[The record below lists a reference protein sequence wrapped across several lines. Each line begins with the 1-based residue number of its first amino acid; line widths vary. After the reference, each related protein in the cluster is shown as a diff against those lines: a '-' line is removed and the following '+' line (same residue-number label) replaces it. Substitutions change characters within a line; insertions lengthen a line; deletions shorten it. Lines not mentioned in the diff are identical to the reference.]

1 MEKCECLFCTGISN
15 EIRNVANNS
24 ETYQSLELCLAS
36 LLSSTA
42 QLFKNISDINS
53 LSLILRQSEALLPFF
68 LQLKAK
74 LQNFVGVILQ
84 RVWAGSFSTEDNET
98 KDVDMVRVQ
107 AFALVRKL
115 VLIGNPEIYQMVLQV
130 SYSKFI
136 KSCRKTDH
144 NTIGAIN
151 IMKNSLADLFG
162 LYPQQSYSPTFR
174 FLRQLAIHLRSAV
187 KNDVKDARSLVY
199 NWQYMH
205 SLGFFCTLL
214 SFTAKDKTS
223 PLYPLIYPTV
233 QIALGVAPLV
243 PSTQYAPLRFHV
255 LRYLLN
261 LSAATNVFIPMA
273 PLIVDILESKAL
285 KGKGKPGSLK
295 PIDFEVNLKVS
306 AAYIGSSVYNNGIGE
321 QVVGLLSD
329 FFYLNGKSVAFPEL
343 AICTIVWVKRWL
355 KKATTANH
363 KLRQNLMTLVEKL
376 DAHSA
381 LITLKRR
388 QIEGTLDTIAA
399 NPNCLN
405 EKQLQDSVFG
415 KYIQV
420 SRRVAAERKKLL
432 VESKIE
438 EQPNS
443 EKRSSS
449 KSSKSTRKSRKA
461 GDDGSSSESGISEFL
476 ESSDAAD
483 DLGDDV
489 MMRVISVSAP

>member
-1 MEKCECLFCTGISN
+1 MEKCECLYYSGIAN
-15 EIRNVANNS
+15 DVRNVVSNS
-24 ETYQSLELCLAS
+24 DIYRSLESSLSS

-74 LQNFVGVILQ
+74 LQNFVAVVLQ
-84 RVWAGSFSTEDNET
+84 RVWAGSFSTDDNET
-98 KDVDMVRVQ
+98 KDIDMIRVQ

-115 VLIGNPEIYQMVLQV
+115 ALIGNPEVYQMVLQV

-162 LYPQQSYSPTFR
+162 LYPQQSYSPAFR

-214 SFTAKDKTS
+214 SFSAKDKIS

-261 LSAATNVFIPMA
+261 ISAATNVFIPMA

-295 PIDFEVNLKVS
+295 PVDFEINLKVS
-306 AAYIGSSVYNNGIGE
+306 TAYVGSSIYNNGIGE
-321 QVVGLLSD
+321 QVVELLGD

-355 KKATTANH
+355 KKATTANP

-381 LITLKRR
+381 LITTKRR

-399 NPNCLN
+399 NPDCLN
-405 EKQLQDSVFG
+405 EKQLQDSVLG
-415 KYIQV
+415 KYMQV

-432 VESKIE
+432 VGSKEE
-438 EQPNS
+438 EQPNGNG
-443 EKRSSS
+443 KRSSS

-461 GDDGSSSESGISEFL
+461 KDNDSGSESGISEFL
-476 ESSDAAD
+476 ESSDAGD
-483 DLGDDV
+483 DLRDDDDDE
-489 MMRVISVSAP
+489 SD